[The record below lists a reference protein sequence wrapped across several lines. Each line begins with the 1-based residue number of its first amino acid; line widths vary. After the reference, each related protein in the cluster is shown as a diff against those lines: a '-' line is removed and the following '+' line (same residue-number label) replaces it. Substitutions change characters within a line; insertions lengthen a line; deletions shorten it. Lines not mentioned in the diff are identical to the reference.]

1 MAITTA
7 TAASIVHG
15 PDHALHSV
23 IKGAMLRQ
31 ARIIRDTV
39 DGSASEF
46 HQRWARQVLGG
57 SDGSYQAI
65 LRELSLR
72 QAIQDLYTLGGPY
85 DETQAGQVRTNLA
98 AILNAAI
105 AAQLG

>member
-1 MAITTA
+1 MAITTK
-7 TAASIVHG
+7 TAADIVHG
-15 PDHALHSV
+15 PDHAIHAT
-23 IKGAMLRQ
+23 IKGAMLRH
-31 ARIIRDTV
+31 ARIIREAV

-46 HQRWARQVLGG
+46 HQRWARQVLAG
-57 SDGSYQAI
+57 SDGSYPAI

-72 QAIQDLYTLGGPY
+72 QAVQDLYIAGGPY
-85 DETQAGQVRTNLA
+85 DETAAGTIRTNLA

>member
-1 MAITTA
+1 MAITTK
-7 TAASIVHG
+7 TAADIVYG
-15 PDHALHSV
+15 ADHALHPV

-39 DGSASEF
+39 DGTATEF
-46 HQRWARQVLGG
+46 HQRWARQVLAGN
-57 SDGSYQAI
+57 DGSYPAI

-72 QAIQDLYTLGGPY
+72 QAVQDLYVAGGPY
-85 DETQAGQVRTNLA
+85 DETAAGQVRTNLA
-98 AILNAAI
+98 SILNAAI

>member
-1 MAITTA
+1 MAITTK
-7 TAASIVHG
+7 TAADIVHG
-15 PDHALHSV
+15 PDHALHPV

-39 DGSASEF
+39 DGTASEF

-57 SDGSYQAI
+57 NDSSYPAI

-72 QAIQDLYTLGGPY
+72 QAVQDLYNAGGPY
-85 DETQAGQVRTNLA
+85 DETAAGQVRTNLA

>member
-1 MAITTA
+1 MAIETKV
-7 TAASIVHG
+7 AADIVHG
-15 PDHALHSV
+15 PDHAIHAT

-39 DGSASEF
+39 DGTASEF

-57 SDGSYQAI
+57 NNSSYDAI

-72 QAIQDLYTLGGPY
+72 QAIQDLYVAGGPY
-85 DETQAGQVRTNLA
+85 NETQAGTVRTNLA

>member
-1 MAITTA
+1 MAITTK
-7 TAASIVHG
+7 TAADIVYG
-15 PDHALHSV
+15 ADHALHPV

-57 SDGSYQAI
+57 NDGSYPAI

-72 QAIQDLYTLGGPY
+72 QAVQDLYVAGGPY
-85 DETQAGQVRTNLA
+85 DEAAAGTVRTNLA
-98 AILNAAI
+98 SILNAAI